1 MAEQTIWRRQVFKS
15 IQWKILTVF
24 VLLIVS
30 VMIAVG
36 TFLLN
41 SVSSYYHK
49 EFVNHM
55 EQMVFT
61 NDFKKQLSD
70 AANGTNPV
78 EDIKK
83 LFDIYSGR
91 IGLDSYRSYSI
102 LSAHTASVIYSSD
115 GRTTG
120 DIDVS
125 QNLLSAM
132 EGSVGDTVNRRAR
145 FMDFAYPIERS
156 GGAGYIVYIA
166 DSKEELYGILGNIF
180 KIIFWAL
187 FLGLIISAIIGL
199 FMSRTII
206 APIISLKNRAEKI
219 ADGDFE
225 ERLEIKSRDEIGDLT
240 KTFNIMATEL
250 AATLSEIA
258 KEKTKVETI
267 LRFMTDAVIAF
278 YRGGTVMH
286 INPAAEEILSGA
298 VSDGITFNSFFKS
311 LGVEVEIKDLLY
323 LEHFKTLVR
332 DMEYEGKVLKAH
344 FAPFAT
350 SDGTADGVV
359 VVIQDITEQQKLDVA
374 RKEFVANVSH
384 ELRTPLTTIK
394 SYTETLR
401 ENAEENSMEANFLAV
416 IESEADRMTRL
427 VKDLLTLSLLDY
439 DKKAMSKAMFSVNDL
454 TKSIVQRLTVE
465 TSRRN
470 QVLTFEGN
478 DNMQPLYGDKDRI
491 EQVITNIITN
501 AIKYTHD
508 GGIISV
514 RCTGVLTDAVIT
526 VTDTGVGIPKADI
539 PHLFDRFYRV
549 DKARSRKRGGTGLG
563 LAIAKEI
570 TDAHG
575 GEITIES
582 QQGKGT
588 KVTLKIPF
596 YSK

>member
-1 MAEQTIWRRQVFKS
+1 MFKS

-49 EFVNHM
+49 EFVNQM

-61 NDFKKQLSD
+61 SDFNKQLTD
-70 AANGTNPV
+70 AANGGDPV

-91 IGLDSYRSYSI
+91 IGLDSYRSYCI
-102 LSAHTASVIYSSD
+102 LSADTASVIYSSD
-115 GRTTG
+115 GRGTN
-120 DIDVS
+120 DVEAS

-132 EGSVGDTVNRRAR
+132 EGNIGNTVNRRAR
-145 FMDFAYPIERS
+145 LMDFAYPIAQS
-156 GGAGYIVYIA
+156 GGAGYIVYIT
-166 DSKEELYGILGNIF
+166 DTKDELYGILKNIF

-187 FLGLIISAIIGL
+187 FLGLIISVILGL

-219 ADGDFE
+219 MGGDFE

-240 KTFNIMATEL
+240 KTFNIMAAEL

-267 LRFMTDAVIAF
+267 LRYMTDAVIAF

-298 VSDGITFNSFFKS
+298 VGSDITFNPFFQS
-311 LGVEVEIKDLLY
+311 LGVDIDIKDLLY

-332 DMEYEGKVLKAH
+332 DMEYKGKTLKAH

-350 SDGTADGVV
+350 ADGTADGVV

-439 DKKAMSKAMFSVNDL
+439 DKKTMSKAMFPINDL
-454 TKSIVQRLTVE
+454 TKSIVQRLLVE
-465 TSRRN
+465 TARRG
-470 QVLTFEGN
+470 QTMTFEGN
-478 DNMQPLYGDKDRI
+478 DNMQLLYGDKDRI

-501 AIKYTHD
+501 AIKYTPD
-508 GGIISV
+508 GGKIAV
-514 RCTGVLTDAVIT
+514 KCGGVLKDAVIT
-526 VTDTGVGIPKADI
+526 VTDTGVGIPKEDI
-539 PHLFDRFYRV
+539 PRLFDRFYRV
-549 DKARSRKRGGTGLG
+549 DKARSRKFGGTGLG

-575 GEITIES
+575 GEIKIES
-582 QQGKGT
+582 GQGKGT

-596 YSK
+596 YNK

>member
-1 MAEQTIWRRQVFKS
+1 MFKS

-24 VLLIVS
+24 LLLIVS

-49 EFVNHM
+49 EFVNQM
-55 EQMVFT
+55 EKMVFT
-61 NDFKKQLSD
+61 TDFTKQLKD
-70 AANGTNPV
+70 AANGKNSV
-78 EDIKK
+78 EELKSLIDV
-83 LFDIYSGR
+83 YSGR
-91 IGLDSYRSYSI
+91 IGLDSYRSYCI
-102 LSAHTASVIYSSD
+102 LSEDTASVIYASD
-115 GRTTG
+115 GRTTN
-120 DIDVS
+120 DIDAS
-125 QNLLSAM
+125 QNLLAAM
-132 EGSVGDTVNRRAR
+132 EGNIGNTVNRRAR
-145 FMDFAYPIERS
+145 LMDFAYPIERS
-156 GGAGYIVYIA
+156 GGDGYIIYIT
-166 DSKEELYGILGNIF
+166 DTKDELYGILGNIF

-206 APIISLKNRAEKI
+206 APIRSLKNRAEKI
-219 ADGDFE
+219 MGGDFE
-225 ERLEIKSRDEIGDLT
+225 ERLEIKSRDEIGELT
-240 KTFNIMATEL
+240 KTFNTMATEL

-267 LRFMTDAVIAF
+267 LRYMTDAVIAF
-278 YRGGTVMH
+278 YRNGTVMH
-286 INPAAEEILSGA
+286 INPAAEEMLTGA
-298 VSDGITFNSFFKS
+298 VNNNITFNSFFKS
-311 LGVEVEIKDLLY
+311 LDVDVKIKDLLY

-332 DMEYEGKVLKAH
+332 DMEYKGKMLKAH

-350 SDGTADGVV
+350 ADGTADGVV
-359 VVIQDITEQQKLDVA
+359 VVIQDITEQQKLDIA

-401 ENAEENSMEANFLAV
+401 ENAEENSMESNFLSV

-427 VKDLLTLSLLDY
+427 IKDLLTLSLLDY
-439 DKKAMSKAMFSVNDL
+439 DKKTMKKAKFSVNEL

-465 TSRRN
+465 TKRRG
-470 QVLTFEGN
+470 QTLTFEGN
-478 DNMQPLYGDKDRI
+478 DDMQPLYGDKDRI

-501 AIKYTHD
+501 AIKYTPD
-508 GGIISV
+508 GGKVSV
-514 RCTGVLTDAVIT
+514 KCAGSLKDAVIT
-526 VTDTGVGIPKADI
+526 VTDTGVGIPKEDI

-549 DKARSRKRGGTGLG
+549 DKARSRKFGGTGLG

-575 GEITIES
+575 GEIKIES
-582 QQGKGT
+582 EQGKGT
-588 KVTLKIPF
+588 KVTLIIPF
-596 YSK
+596 YKK